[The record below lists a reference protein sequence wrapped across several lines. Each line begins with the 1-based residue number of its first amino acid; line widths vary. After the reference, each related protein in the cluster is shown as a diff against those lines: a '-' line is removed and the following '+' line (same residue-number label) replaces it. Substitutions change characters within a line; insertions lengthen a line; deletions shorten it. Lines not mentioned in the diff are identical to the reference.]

1 MDISPEITI
10 QIVDNGCQLRWGT
23 EEPYEYVCRD
33 RKGNPVCTEQR
44 TRTIYHDEVY
54 TDVNALLI
62 RIKRL
67 LNKSLMRETT
77 H

>member
-10 QIVDNGCQLRWGT
+10 QIVDNGYQLRWGT
-23 EEPYEYVCRD
+23 EEPYQYTCRD
-33 RKGNPVCTEQR
+33 KKGNPVCTEQR
-44 TRTIYHDEVY
+44 TRTVYHDEVY
-54 TDVNALLI
+54 NNTNAMLV

-67 LNKSLMRETT
+67 LQKSASKEVA